1 MLRIDIGSEDE
12 VHSLASN
19 PDQLAALTDDFI
31 EGLNEE
37 FDEEDAYLRTICA
50 LRVEGVLLTPSGPRS
65 RESLEL
71 LARQRIQVVLIDR
84 EVDGRWIAEV
94 PDLAGVLTYG
104 ATREEA
110 VAHVQALALRVIADR
125 LEHNEAPA
133 DLLTVTFR
141 AA

>member
-1 MLRIDIGSEDE
+1 MTNGSFR
-12 VHSLASN
+12 VRVGAL
-19 PDQLAALTDDFI
+19 QLGHFVKRSRTC
-31 EGLNEE
+31 E
-37 FDEEDAYLRTICA
+37 LRTNEYRGDNA
-50 LRVEGVLLTPSGPRS
+50 PSRRVDRRSCIGMRGVRGT
-65 RESLEL
+65 
-71 LARQRIQVVLIDR
+71 VVDYRKEQGHAMTFEIEIDR

-125 LEHNEAPA
+125 LEHDEAPA

>member
-1 MLRIDIGSEDE
+1 MAFG
-12 VHSLASN
+12 H
-19 PDQLAALTDDFI
+19 
-31 EGLNEE
+31 
-37 FDEEDAYLRTICA
+37 
-50 LRVEGVLLTPSGPRS
+50 GPRC
-65 RESLEL
+65 ET
-71 LARQRIQVVLIDR
+71 VVDYRKRKGRAMTFNIEIDR

-94 PDLAGVLTYG
+94 PDLAGVMTYG

>member
-1 MLRIDIGSEDE
+1 MRGVPGMVVDYLKDE
-12 VHSLASN
+12 GRAM
-19 PDQLAALTDDFI
+19 TFEI
-31 EGLNEE
+31 E
-37 FDEEDAYLRTICA
+37 
-50 LRVEGVLLTPSGPRS
+50 
-65 RESLEL
+65 
-71 LARQRIQVVLIDR
+71 IDR

-104 ATREEA
+104 ATRREA